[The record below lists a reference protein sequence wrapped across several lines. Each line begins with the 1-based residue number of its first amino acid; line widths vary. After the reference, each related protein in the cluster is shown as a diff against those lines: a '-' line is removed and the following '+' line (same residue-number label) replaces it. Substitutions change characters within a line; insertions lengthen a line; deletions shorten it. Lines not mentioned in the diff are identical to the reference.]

1 MSLSG
6 IRNGLHPNDLKCL
19 SPLFSNPLN
28 NSMIDLQA
36 LRAHSVE
43 ELPTARQFE
52 TLERLVLD
60 LMMEVEA
67 LRSSVIKLSTLV
79 SNPPETESALDESP
93 AGVSGS
99 HSIYGRAYL
108 EAAWL
113 THWSAGP
120 SSGMDKLLE
129 LFYGNKSPSQRAGR
143 WREVAMLVRL
153 GYTDEQIRQFI
164 DSATTAEQST

>member
-1 MSLSG
+1 
-6 IRNGLHPNDLKCL
+6 
-19 SPLFSNPLN
+19 
-28 NSMIDLQA
+28 MIDLQA
-36 LRAHSVE
+36 LRAHSME
-43 ELPTARQFE
+43 EVPTARQFE

-60 LMMEVEA
+60 LMMEIEA
-67 LRSSVIKLSTLV
+67 LRSFVIKLSTLV
-79 SNPPETESALDESP
+79 SDSPDSESALDESP
-93 AGVSGS
+93 ASVSGS

-129 LFYGNKSPSQRAGR
+129 LFYGNTSPSQGAGR

-153 GYTDEQIRQFI
+153 GYTHDQIRQFI
-164 DSATTAEQST
+164 DAVTAAERCT